1 MKEKDTE
8 KSKDE
13 RIITIYNWTRFVL
26 LIIFVLLFYLGVI
39 SNS

>member
-26 LIIFVLLFYLGVI
+26 LIIFVLLLYLGVI

>member
-1 MKEKDTE
+1 MKEKGTE

-26 LIIFVLLFYLGVI
+26 LIIFVLLLYLGVI